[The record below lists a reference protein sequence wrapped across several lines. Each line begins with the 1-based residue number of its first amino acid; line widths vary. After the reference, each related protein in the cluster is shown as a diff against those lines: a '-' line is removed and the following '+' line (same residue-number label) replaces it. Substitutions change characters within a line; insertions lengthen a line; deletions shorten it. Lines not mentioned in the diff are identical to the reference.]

1 MINFKFTIF
10 TPCYNGK
17 NTIKRVFESVASQ
30 TYKNYEWIIINDGS
44 TDKSDSVIRKYIS
57 DYNFAGGGK
66 INIYHKTTKVRMSHG
81 IAP

>member
-1 MINFKFTIF
+1 MLQWEE
-10 TPCYNGK
+10 YH
-17 NTIKRVFESVASQ
+17 KRVFESVASQ

-57 DYNFAGGGK
+57 DYNFAGWVK
-66 INIYHKTTKVRMSHG
+66 LNIYHKTTKVSMSHG